1 VKNEVVKLS
10 DADVR
15 NVLLAYLR
23 EHGPTRAKTL
33 CKRAGTPY
41 ERSLRVLD
49 AMQKAGDIEQVPDG
63 IWRGL
68 PMHAWMIAGAVR
80 PATTCT
86 SRFAFTASETLAAM
100 QQVARAALMRRAA

>member
-1 VKNEVVKLS
+1 MKNDAVKLS

-15 NVLLAYLR
+15 EILLAYLR

-41 ERSLRVLD
+41 ERSLRILD
-49 AMQKAGDIEQVPDG
+49 AMQKGGDIEQVPDG

-68 PMHAWMIAGAVR
+68 PMHAWMIAGAAR
-80 PATTCT
+80 PAPTCT

-100 QQVARAALMRRAA
+100 QQIARAALMRSAA